1 MKLDMLNESE
11 YKKQNLKIGAVML
24 FFLGASLVVS
34 IALEAISLV
43 SDVLPAVTYEV
54 FYELFYSVLYF
65 CMFFIPMMLY
75 GTLDKNYSY
84 SQVPC
89 KFKLSK
95 YLPLLLF
102 AGLAINYVA
111 SYINSIIV
119 TLLGLDMSSLTFG
132 EYPNGYH
139 AYNFV
144 LDTIEMAII
153 PAFCEELLFRGL
165 ILDRLKRFGRSRA
178 IIISALMFSLMH
190 QHPAQ
195 LFYTFI
201 LGMFLGYMALESGS
215 IWGGIILHFV
225 NNFSQVIMTAIEQT
239 MPEEKATFII
249 YAIELCILL
258 IGLVCALIYFIK
270 HSKDTLGNDEWMF
283 GEEVCISDRYAIKGF
298 FTPTTIIFISVSAIS
313 AIAYFL
319 Y

>member
-1 MKLDMLNESE
+1 MLNESE
-11 YKKQNLKIGAVML
+11 YKKQNLRIGAVML
-24 FFLGASLVVS
+24 FFLGASFIIS

-43 SDVLPAVTYEV
+43 SDMLPAVTYEV
-54 FYELFYSVLYF
+54 FYELTYSILYF

-75 GTLDKNYSY
+75 GALDKDYRY

-89 KFKLSK
+89 EFKFSK
-95 YLPLLLF
+95 NIILLIF

-119 TLLGLDMSSLTFG
+119 TMLGLDMSSLSFG
-132 EYPNGYH
+132 EYPNGYY

-144 LDTIEMAII
+144 LDTIKLAII

-165 ILDRLKRFGRSRA
+165 ILDRLKRFGRLRA
-178 IIISALMFSLMH
+178 IVISALMFSLMH

-225 NNFSQVIMTAIEQT
+225 NNFSQVVMTALEQT
-239 MPEEKATFII
+239 MPEDKATFII
-249 YAIELCILL
+249 YAIELSVLV
-258 IGLVCALIYFIK
+258 IGLACALFYFIK
-270 HSKDTLGNDEWMF
+270 RSKDTLGNDEWMF
-283 GEEVCISDRYAIKGF
+283 REEVCISDGYAIKGF
-298 FTPTTIIFISVSAIS
+298 FTPTTIVFISISAVSAI
-313 AIAYFL
+313 AFFL